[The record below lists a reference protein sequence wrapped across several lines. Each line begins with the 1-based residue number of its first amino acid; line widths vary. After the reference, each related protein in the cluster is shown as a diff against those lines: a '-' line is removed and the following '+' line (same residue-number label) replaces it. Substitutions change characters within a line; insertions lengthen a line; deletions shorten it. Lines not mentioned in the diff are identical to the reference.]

1 MHIADA
7 ILSLENFPKRVKEIS
22 FQAKTLINL
31 RRLLVDNYSILF
43 MLDEEKKT
51 VTITNIIH
59 SSSDIEKRLV
69 ARDYS

>member
-7 ILSLENFPKRVKEIS
+7 ILSLETFPKRVKEIS